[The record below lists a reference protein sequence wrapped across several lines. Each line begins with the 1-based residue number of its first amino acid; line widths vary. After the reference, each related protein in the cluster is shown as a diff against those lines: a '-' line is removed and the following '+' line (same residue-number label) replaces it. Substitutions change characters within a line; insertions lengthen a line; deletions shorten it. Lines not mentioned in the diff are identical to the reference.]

1 MSKTEL
7 RKCPFCGGEAR
18 IIGAVGTVFW
28 VKCTECGAETQSE
41 ITKQRAAERWLKCE
55 EVTSTGARFSRLY
68 ELIIELIDREIEK

>member
-41 ITKQRAAERWLKCE
+41 ITKQRAAERWNRR
-55 EVTSTGARFSRLY
+55 VGG
-68 ELIIELIDREIEK
+68 